1 MHGCM
6 IISTICMLL
15 CVACSMLLY
24 DVIWRCVDVIFLK
37 DMQVLRHLIM
47 FTIILVMVLG
57 MLMCNM
63 YMRLLMSLGIFTL
76 SNALRMSRAMVS
88 ISTGS

>member
-1 MHGCM
+1 
-6 IISTICMLL
+6 
-15 CVACSMLLY
+15 
-24 DVIWRCVDVIFLK
+24 
-37 DMQVLRHLIM
+37 MQVLRHLIM
-47 FTIILVMVLG
+47 FAIILVMVLG

-63 YMRLLMSLGIFTL
+63 CMRLLMGLGIFTL